1 MHILGELLC
10 RVLNLALIDTFR
22 SSQITFLKLVV
33 VVVVAHRTDF
43 ASMLWL
49 MNNHVFGDFSHM
61 IWQVLELT
69 SRKSR
74 NLLVSK
80 L

>member
-22 SSQITFLKLVV
+22 SSQITFLKL
-33 VVVVAHRTDF
+33 VVVAHRTDF